1 MYTVNPNRQGEFQ
14 NPPPLVRQESAITRR
29 LSDRVP
35 LSDDNWCEIFRLL
48 GLGDFLSV
56 TAACL
61 ALENLGQTF
70 FEQYETPLRFAPNF
84 RMMGLASLGGGG
96 RFGSVMFIDLGTVGE
111 LGSLEPVVAALRAA
125 EEGSTNLRMVNVRVE
140 LKKVEDVTALNE
152 VTAPCSVL
160 KVQATLNLAG
170 ACQSLLPLPRRA
182 LHPSL
187 LVPCFSAP
195 PAIMRRARFGGN
207 AETRRERRD
216 EGVPTLL
223 CWCRASVHAG
233 RPACSRRARGSAATL
248 RRGVSGATA
257 VSC

>member
-48 GLGDFLSV
+48 CLGDFLSV

-70 FEQYETPLRFAPNF
+70 FEQYKTPLRFAPNF

-96 RFGSVMFIDLGTVGE
+96 RFGSVMFIDLGTVGV
-111 LGSLEPVVAALRAA
+111 LGSLEPIVAALRAA

-140 LKKVEDVTALNE
+140 LKGVEDVTALDE

-160 KVQATLNLAG
+160 KVQATLNLAC

-182 LHPSL
+182 LRPSL

-195 PAIMRRARFGGN
+195 AVMRRARFGGN
-207 AETRRERRD
+207 AETRRERGYR
-216 EGVPTLL
+216 GLLLTLDGSGFCGHSSL
-223 CWCRASVHAG
+223 CAQTTTSAPRG
-233 RPACSRRARGSAATL
+233 RSTWPAL
-248 RRGVSGATA
+248 FE
-257 VSC
+257 